1 MVACYTLDHAKMYE
15 STNILSSFSTIQGA
29 IIGPDTIYIWILK
42 GGPDAWRA
50 QHRARYST

>member
-15 STNILSSFSTIQGA
+15 STNILSYLSTIQGA
-29 IIGPDTIYIWILK
+29 IIGPDTIYIWILE